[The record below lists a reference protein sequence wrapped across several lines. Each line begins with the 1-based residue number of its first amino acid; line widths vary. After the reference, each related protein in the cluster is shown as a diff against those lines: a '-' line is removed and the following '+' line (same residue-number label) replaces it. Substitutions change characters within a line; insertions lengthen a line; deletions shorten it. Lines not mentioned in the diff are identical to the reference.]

1 MFGFSCNFPAFP
13 LGSRV
18 SFLPVRG
25 GAGGLALRVARHE
38 REHPALPAPRVSP
51 LSCSAGP
58 LYSSLPC
65 LRVRRPPP
73 PFQFTHAHLPPGGR
87 HARSPPDLQPPARGP
102 ALLDSVVALGASVG
116 VRGDAVGRRAA
127 PGGRP
132 RRGRRSKGEPGP
144 GFLCSTVC
152 PPFPPALSGRM
163 VSCTAAHA
171 IWGMR

>member
-1 MFGFSCNFPAFP
+1 MLGFSCNFPALP
-13 LGSRV
+13 LGSPV
-18 SFLPVRG
+18 SFLPQFSSSYEAATSRTTRT
-25 GAGGLALRVARHE
+25 APTPSPSSSGLPPLVLRRAS
-38 REHPALPAPRVSP
+38 LL
-51 LSCSAGP
+51 LST
-58 LYSSLPC
+58 C
-65 LRVRRPPP
+65 LRVRRPSP

-87 HARSPPDLQPPARGP
+87 HARSPPDLRPPVRGP

-116 VRGDAVGRRAA
+116 VHGDAVGWRAA